1 ACCIATTFCCRLR
14 IISSPVRSPT
24 CASRGYSCPPKFR
37 WLILP
42 SLVRSKTAPHASSS
56 QTRSGASLACSSA
69 IRQLFRNL
77 PPRMV
82 SRKWTCQLSFG
93 FTLPMAAA
101 QPPSAMTVC
110 ALPNRD
116 LEMIA
121 VFLPFSRASI
131 AARSPEPPAPTTTT
145 SYEHRPLSPCTSSL
159 MPLPVRSIK
168 DSRIG
173 EGPAGQQEN
182 VQVAQ
187 HQRAQ
192 RDPGQLQV
200 PRVQPGDLRPGP
212 VPDRVPGE
220 VLQPARRDVPARVAA
235 QRVAPDKD
243 HVGQQDQRPDAEPEV
258 PVRAAERLRHVVG
271 EQ

>member
-1 ACCIATTFCCRLR
+1 MIVVSAKTLIIASGSPNSTASACCIATTFCCRLR

-42 SLVRSKTAPHASSS
+42 SLVRSKTAPQASSS

-77 PPRMV
+77 PPRIV
-82 SRKWTCQLSFG
+82 SRKCTCQLSFG

-110 ALPNRD
+110 ALPNSD

-145 SYEHRPLSPCTSSL
+145 SYE
-159 MPLPVRSIK
+159 
-168 DSRIG
+168 
-173 EGPAGQQEN
+173 
-182 VQVAQ
+182 
-187 HQRAQ
+187 
-192 RDPGQLQV
+192 
-200 PRVQPGDLRPGP
+200 
-212 VPDRVPGE
+212 
-220 VLQPARRDVPARVAA
+220 
-235 QRVAPDKD
+235 
-243 HVGQQDQRPDAEPEV
+243 
-258 PVRAAERLRHVVG
+258 
-271 EQ
+271 